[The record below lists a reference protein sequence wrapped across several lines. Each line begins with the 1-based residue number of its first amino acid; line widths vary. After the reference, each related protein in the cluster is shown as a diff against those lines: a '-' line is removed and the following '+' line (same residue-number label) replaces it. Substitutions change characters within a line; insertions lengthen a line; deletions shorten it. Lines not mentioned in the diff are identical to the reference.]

1 MRLKPPLL
9 SISVGGGYIHKKLEE
24 KIKELMELLP
34 KRSRASIT
42 GRKHLLGITSRT
54 IHNWTEEE
62 INILRNNQESTA
74 KELKEQYFPYLDKD
88 TINCARIRFFC
99 SRNTKW
105 DEARIQLFCQLY
117 KNGGCAEV
125 LSHPEFSDL
134 TKSAVNG
141 AANRYKVRSEK
152 KRTGTWTEAE
162 KDICRRWLLLPEDE
176 RPSSQLLAEKIQ
188 DHTKNGIKDMLR
200 RLQKEI

>member
-62 INILRNNQESTA
+62 
-74 KELKEQYFPYLDKD
+74 
-88 TINCARIRFFC
+88 
-99 SRNTKW
+99 
-105 DEARIQLFCQLY
+105 
-117 KNGGCAEV
+117 
-125 LSHPEFSDL
+125 
-134 TKSAVNG
+134 
-141 AANRYKVRSEK
+141 
-152 KRTGTWTEAE
+152 
-162 KDICRRWLLLPEDE
+162 KDICRQWLSLPDNE
-176 RPSSQLLAEKIQ
+176 RPSKQSLAEKIP
-188 DHTKNGIKDMLR
+188 DHTKNGIKDMLK
-200 RLQKEI
+200 RLQKEII

>member
-1 MRLKPPLL
+1 M
-9 SISVGGGYIHKKLEE
+9 SVYKKLEE

-62 INILRNNQESTA
+62 IDILRNNQESTA

-88 TINCARIRFFC
+88 TINRARVRYSC

-176 RPSSQLLAEKIQ
+176 RPSSQLLAEKIP